1 METTSP
7 SSAAS
12 YNKEHVIAHLHNME
26 QQCKPETF
34 YNLQKKETI
43 DYMNKHLSEE
53 DVNRF
58 VNVFKYP
65 PANVNT
71 SGPKQTGFLW
81 CDDSEE
87 LQWAQ
92 NIICEAYDGHSG
104 GSMACVCRWFE
115 YALKSYE

>member
-1 METTSP
+1 M
-7 SSAAS
+7 
-12 YNKEHVIAHLHNME
+12 
-26 QQCKPETF
+26 F
-34 YNLQKKETI
+34 GRKETI
-43 DYMNKHLSEE
+43 DYINKHLSDE
-53 DVNRF
+53 DVNKF

-81 CDDSEE
+81 CDNKDV
-87 LQWAQ
+87 QWAQ